1 MSAHDGGSGRVSPAV
16 HPDLAAHA
24 ARFSPKIVQTGQRT
38 HTLIGYN
45 IANVS
50 IIDAPEG
57 LILVDAMAQEN
68 DARRAL
74 ADIQARFPDK
84 TIKAVIYTHFHNDHV
99 NGVEGFVSAE
109 DVASGAVEVWAHADL
124 MHFITEV
131 SAGTGPIMGR
141 RASYTFGAALPRGEE
156 GFVHAG
162 LGLPHNPGPRGFI
175 APTRTVSE
183 RTSVSLCGLSL
194 ELIPIPSET
203 DDMLGVYLPDE
214 EIFLTGDCIQG
225 ENYPNLYTLRGTPY
239 RDPMQWVR
247 TLDWIR
253 HDLRPRAV
261 VPHHGHPLTEP
272 DTIDDVLTAYRDAI
286 QFTHDQTVRF
296 INQGYGP
303 QEIALRLEMPP
314 HLAAH
319 PWLGEFYGTLRHCIP
334 AIFVGKI
341 GWFAGDPVDLDPLP
355 KPERAARM
363 VRLMG
368 GVEAVR
374 AEAETAMDAGDYL
387 WAAEMLAYL
396 VTLAPDQVDIRA
408 ARAEALRGWSYAQS
422 NPNWR
427 NWGLSCAM
435 ELDPPRQDDSAR
447 KQLVMA
453 PPAVVDAFPPANIL
467 RGMATRLKA
476 EDMGER
482 HITIGFEIT
491 DQGLHHALE
500 LRRCIC
506 EFHERAPVSVDVAL
520 RFERGFLSALVS
532 GKTNWIQG
540 METGEVE
547 VSSGTV
553 EHARLFFSS
562 FEPPHAPHT
571 IKLVSR

>member
-1 MSAHDGGSGRVSPAV
+1 MSAHHSGSGRVSPAV

-50 IIDAPEG
+50 VIDAPEG

-68 DARRAL
+68 DARRAR

-109 DVASGAVEVWAHADL
+109 DVASGGVAVWAHADL

-183 RTSVSLCGLSL
+183 RTGVNMCGLSL

-272 DTIDDVLTAYRDAI
+272 DAIDDVLTAYRDAI

-303 QEIALRLEMPP
+303 QEIARRLEMPP

-427 NWGLSCAM
+427 NWGL
-435 ELDPPRQDDSAR
+435 
-447 KQLVMA
+447 
-453 PPAVVDAFPPANIL
+453 
-467 RGMATRLKA
+467 
-476 EDMGER
+476 
-482 HITIGFEIT
+482 
-491 DQGLHHALE
+491 
-500 LRRCIC
+500 
-506 EFHERAPVSVDVAL
+506 
-520 RFERGFLSALVS
+520 
-532 GKTNWIQG
+532 
-540 METGEVE
+540 
-547 VSSGTV
+547 
-553 EHARLFFSS
+553 
-562 FEPPHAPHT
+562 
-571 IKLVSR
+571 

>member
-1 MSAHDGGSGRVSPAV
+1 MSAHHNASRPVVPSV

-24 ARFSPKIVQTGQRT
+24 ARFSPKILQTGERT

-45 IANVS
+45 VANVS

-74 ADIQARFPDK
+74 ADIQARFPEK
-84 TIKAVIYTHFHNDHV
+84 AIKAVIYTHFHNDHV

-183 RTSVSLCGLSL
+183 RTAVEMCGLAL

-214 EIFLTGDCIQG
+214 QIFLTGDCIQG
-225 ENYPNLYTLRGTPY
+225 EIYPNLYTLRGTPY

-253 HDLRPRAV
+253 HTLRPNAL
-261 VPHHGHPLTEP
+261 VPHHGHPLTDP
-272 DTIDDVLTAYRDAI
+272 AAIDDVLTAYRDAI

-314 HLAAH
+314 HLAVH

-355 KPERAARM
+355 KPERAKRL

-368 GVEAVR
+368 GAEAVR
-374 AEAETAMDAGDYL
+374 AEAQSAMEAGDYL
-387 WAAEMLAYL
+387 WAAEMLGYL
-396 VTLAPDQVDIRA
+396 VTLTPDDDEVRR
-408 ARAEALRGWSYAQS
+408 ARAEALRGWAYAQP

-435 ELDPPRQDDSAR
+435 ELDPPPQDDSAR

-476 EDMGER
+476 EEMGER
-482 HITIGFEIT
+482 HMTVGFEVT
-491 DQGLHHALE
+491 DKGLCHALE

-506 EFHERAPVSVDVAL
+506 EFHEQAPAGVDVML
-520 RFERGFLSALVS
+520 RFERGFLSRLVS
-532 GKTNWIQG
+532 GQTNWIKG
-540 METGEVE
+540 MESGEIE
-547 VSSGTV
+547 VSSGSIDQ
-553 EHARLFFSS
+553 ARLFFSS
-562 FEPPHAPHT
+562 FEPPQAPHT